1 MDVTIHHLRCFLAVT
16 QTGTFRGA
24 AGSLHLSVSSVS
36 EQVAQLEKSTGRRL
50 FDRTSKGAHPT
61 AAAWELLPMAEL
73 ATSTMQDIEQW
84 SRRKPDERIRIG
96 LMVSTPTISS
106 LMAQAANEIPG
117 ARWEIRHLGF
127 IYSTAALL
135 RGEVDCIFIVD
146 MELSLGSEVA
156 AFPLWEEE
164 RVLVVSETHRLAD
177 QSSVSMDD
185 IWGET
190 IIGVE
195 RTKAA
200 SRWMNAVSSPDESA
214 FLSDHETLRAGTKI
228 LGVTR
233 TFEEILDMC
242 AAGIGVNIAGASAQ
256 ANYARSG
263 LRFIPIDDIK
273 PATFY
278 LCVRPG
284 QRSYELDSFIQLAL
298 RSATLPKQKY
308 PADP

>member
-1 MDVTIHHLRCFLAVT
+1 LAVT

-84 SRRKPDERIRIG
+84 SRRKPDERKRIG
-96 LMVSTPTISS
+96 LMISTPTTSA
-106 LMAQAANEIPG
+106 LMAQAANAILVT
-117 ARWEIRHLGF
+117 RLDIRHLGF

-135 RGEVDCIFIVD
+135 RSEVDCIFIVD

-164 RVLVVSETHRLAD
+164 RVLLVSETYRLAD
-177 QSSVSMDD
+177 RSAVSMDD
-185 IWGET
+185 IGGET

-200 SRWMNAVSSPDESA
+200 SRWMSAVSGPDECA
-214 FLSDHETLRAGTKI
+214 LLSEP
-228 LGVTR
+228 
-233 TFEEILDMC
+233 E
-242 AAGIGVNIAGASAQ
+242 
-256 ANYARSG
+256 
-263 LRFIPIDDIK
+263 
-273 PATFY
+273 
-278 LCVRPG
+278 
-284 QRSYELDSFIQLAL
+284 
-298 RSATLPKQKY
+298 
-308 PADP
+308 